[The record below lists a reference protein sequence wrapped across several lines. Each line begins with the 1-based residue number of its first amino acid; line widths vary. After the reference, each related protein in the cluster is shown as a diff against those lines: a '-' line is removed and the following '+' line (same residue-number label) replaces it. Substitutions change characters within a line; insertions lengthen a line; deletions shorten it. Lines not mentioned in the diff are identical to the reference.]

1 MPFKL
6 TLIHESRALNIT
18 SSRSS
23 IPSVIGLKCL
33 KKKIEK
39 VAFGCSVVNLLKCSP
54 KLMKT
59 TRHLI
64 TIEKKGIIM
73 YNIYVNDI
81 HF

>member
-1 MPFKL
+1 M
-6 TLIHESRALNIT
+6 S
-18 SSRSS
+18 
-23 IPSVIGLKCL
+23 

>member
-6 TLIHESRALNIT
+6 TSIHESKALNIT

-23 IPSVIGLKCL
+23 IATVIGLKCI
-33 KKKIEK
+33 KIEK
-39 VAFGCSVVNLLKCSP
+39 VAFGSSVVNLSKCSP
-54 KLMKT
+54 KLKKT